1 VEHDA
6 IDVVLPDVQM
16 PRLDGASLARHLRR
30 RQRPMPVAL
39 TSAAQA
45 TVDVPDVNV
54 MAKPFDVDRLLG
66 VVAAVHAP
74 AHHSAP
80 LPLAATW

>member
-1 VEHDA
+1 
-6 IDVVLPDVQM
+6 
-16 PRLDGASLARHLRR
+16 
-30 RQRPMPVAL
+30 MPVAL

-45 TVDVPDVNV
+45 AVDVPDVNV

-74 AHHSAP
+74 AHHGAP
-80 LPLAATW
+80 PPLAATW